1 MTSFYHQQ
9 KRSTSLQSAIVKGE
23 AQAEYPISV
32 SLNSFGR
39 FAVWITASIIPL
51 PSVVSAR

>member
-9 KRSTSLQSAIVKGE
+9 KRSTLLQSAIVKGG

-32 SLNSFGR
+32 CLNSFGR
-39 FAVWITASIIPL
+39 FVKWISASLMPP
-51 PSVVSAR
+51 PSLVSAR